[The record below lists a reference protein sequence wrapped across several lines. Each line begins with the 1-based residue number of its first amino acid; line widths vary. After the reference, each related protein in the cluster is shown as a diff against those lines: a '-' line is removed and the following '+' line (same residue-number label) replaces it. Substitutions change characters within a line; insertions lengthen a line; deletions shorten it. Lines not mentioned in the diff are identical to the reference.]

1 MTKKKQVEPHL
12 HLLGGAVSGLAAC
25 VLLQP
30 LDLVKTRLQQE
41 LHHRRTLISNA
52 ALTKLHDGTIFK
64 DLTLWSTAR
73 DVIRKDSVWGLWRG
87 TWPTVIR
94 NVPGSALY
102 FVTLDKMRHGLRS
115 LRTREKGTMLN
126 DSTVN
131 LLSGGAARV
140 AVGYILMPIT
150 VIKVRYE
157 SNFYNYTSIWQAS
170 RSILKEEGIGGLFR
184 GFGATAMRDAPYA
197 GLYVL
202 FYENCKKILGGL
214 TGGSASLMPV
224 VHMSSGIVSG
234 IAATVVTNPFD
245 VVKTRMQLKPSDYST
260 MFQSARK
267 IAREERAIGFFSGML
282 PRLLRKTVSSA
293 ITWTIYE
300 EIVRWG
306 SQRS

>member
-1 MTKKKQVEPHL
+1 MT
-12 HLLGGAVSGLAAC
+12 
-25 VLLQP
+25 LLQ
-30 LDLVKTRLQQE
+30 RLQQE
-41 LHHRRTLISNA
+41 LHHRRTLVANA
-52 ALTKLHDGTIFK
+52 ALTKLQDGTIFK

-102 FVTLDKMRHGLRS
+102 FVTLDKMRHGLKS
-115 LRTREKGTMLN
+115 LRTSQKPTMLN
-126 DSTVN
+126 DSSVN

-150 VIKVRYE
+150 VIKNPSNALLMQ
-157 SNFYNYTSIWQAS
+157 SNFYNYTSVWQAS
-170 RSILKEEGIGGLFR
+170 RSILKEEGIRGLFR

-202 FYENCKKILGGL
+202 FYENCKTILGGL
-214 TGGSASLMPV
+214 TGGSATLMPV

-260 MFQSARK
+260 MFQSAQK